1 METQYVYSIKRKHYT
16 VYIIQANFAF
26 TQVNVVRGNGVCI
39 LVVVD

>member
-1 METQYVYSIKRKHYT
+1 MRWRHSMYRKHYT
-16 VYIIQANFAF
+16 VYMIQANFAF

>member
-1 METQYVYSIKRKHYT
+1 MCAVLRENTI
-16 VYIIQANFAF
+16 YIIQPNFAF